1 MRRSILPPP
10 SLPIIPVHRPVKTTF
25 VYQIVLLVIGSFS
38 LCAVGQ
44 VTAQE
49 QTAKVDFF
57 EAKIRPVLVKHCYP
71 CHSSE
76 LGKSKGGL
84 VLDSRSGWQVGGD
97 SGAAIFPGKS
107 GDSLLLDALKYES
120 FEMPPKGKL
129 PEQTIADFQ
138 QWIEHGAVDPRTTAA
153 ELPRETKVD
162 IEKGRQFWSFQPLRT
177 FSDDQSIDRFIQ
189 PETSVAEPDKL
200 VRRLYLDLIG
210 LPPSLQERESFLS
223 LYHQQ
228 SPQVAVETVAD
239 RLLARREFGEK
250 WARHWLDVARYADS
264 NGGDFNLT
272 FFESWRYRNYVID
285 AFNQDMPYDQFLRE
299 QIAGDLLPFDS
310 AEQRNRQLIATGFL
324 MVSAKMLTERDKPKM
339 HLDIADEQ
347 LDTIGRA
354 AMGLTLGCARCHDH
368 KFDPISAA
376 DYYAMAGILH
386 STRTADRVLMNNV
399 NVTGWTNTD
408 LAVDDAAK
416 EAMKKHRSDVDR
428 VIQQIKKLEAVQQAS
443 PQGIVVDDTAAE
455 KTGPWRKSNYR
466 TNHVGQHYLANN
478 GGDGPHTITWKA
490 SLPKPG
496 KYDLRVSFCGGGSL
510 AKTAAYTIRH
520 ADGETKLVID
530 QTVTPD
536 IDGLWFRLGQFRFD
550 QQQSTGNVVA
560 EVFLTDENAGGF
572 LLADAVQLVSVDEL
586 KAADKSEGES
596 PGLQLKELRGQL
608 TKLQSSQPKVPQAM
622 AAMDAK
628 GDRLGD
634 LNIRIRGE
642 TKNLGPRVPRGF
654 LQVASQPGAKPPAIP
669 AGQSGRVELA
679 AWLTRADHPLT
690 ARVMAN
696 RVWQQLFG
704 RGIVAT
710 SDNFGARGALPS
722 HPELLDYLA
731 QEYVSEHWSTKSLI
745 RKIVTSKTYQQA
757 ARVAVSKDPDNQ
769 RFKHQNRRP
778 LVAESIRDSMLVIAG
793 QLDAKPRES
802 VVAHLGTYAIQ
813 TSGQRHASL
822 AQTDELRQRS
832 IYLPIVRGA
841 VPPSLAVFDLPN
853 PDLVAGVRSV
863 TTVPAQALFMMNS
876 SFAIEMAKSTSEQF
890 SDPSLSVDQIIAQLF
905 LRILS
910 RQADQQELAMGRA
923 YVAELTADGKT
934 RTQAVASLIQV
945 MFSSAEFRLVE

>member
-1 MRRSILPPP
+1 M
-10 SLPIIPVHRPVKTTF
+10 KTTL
-25 VYQIVLLVIGSFS
+25 VSRIVLLLVCSIS
-38 LCAVGQ
+38 LLDVDQ
-44 VTAQE
+44 VVAQE
-49 QTAKVDFF
+49 QAAKVDFF
-57 EAKIRPVLVKHCYP
+57 EAKIRPVLVKHCYQ
-71 CHSSE
+71 CHSIES
-76 LGKSKGGL
+76 GKSKGGL
-84 VLDSRSGWQVGGD
+84 ILDSRSGWQVGGD
-97 SGAAIFPGKS
+97 SGPAIEPGKPS
-107 GDSLLLDALKYES
+107 ESLLLEALKYDS

-129 PEQTIADFQ
+129 PDQTIADFQ
-138 QWIEHGAVDPRTTAA
+138 QWIEHGAVDPRSTDT
-153 ELPRETKVD
+153 ELPKETGIDV
-162 IEKGRQFWSFQPLRT
+162 EKGREFWSFQPLRQ
-177 FSDDQSIDRFIQ
+177 FSDDHSIDGFVI
-189 PETSVAEPDKL
+189 PEAPTAEANQL

-210 LPPSLQERESFLS
+210 LPPSPQEREEFLN

-228 SPQVAVETVAD
+228 SPQVAVETIAD

-250 WARHWLDVARYADS
+250 WARHWLDVVRYADS

-299 QIAGDLLPFDS
+299 QIAGDLLPFES
-310 AEQRNRQLIATGFL
+310 TGQRNRQLIATGFL
-324 MVSAKMLTERDKPKM
+324 MVSAKMLTERDKAKM

-354 AMGLTLGCARCHDH
+354 VMGLTLGCARCHDH
-368 KFDPISAA
+368 KFDPISTA

-408 LAVDDAAK
+408 LALDDAAQD
-416 EAMKKHRSDVDR
+416 AIKKHQVDVAR
-428 VIQQIKKLEAVQQAS
+428 LTQQIKELESIQQAS
-443 PQGIVVDDTAAE
+443 PQGIVVDDTVAE
-455 KTGPWRKSNYR
+455 KTGPWRKSTFR
-466 TNHVGQHYLANN
+466 TNHIGKHYLANN

-496 KYDLRVSFCGGGSL
+496 TYDLRVSFCGGGSL

-530 QTVTPD
+530 QTVAPD
-536 IDGLWFRLGQFRFD
+536 IDGLWFSLGEFRFAKQENGED
-550 QQQSTGNVVA
+550 VVA
-560 EVFLTDENAGGF
+560 EVFLTDKNAGGF
-572 LLADAVQLVSVDEL
+572 LLADAVQFVSVDEL
-586 KAADKSEGES
+586 KEEKKS
-596 PGLQLKELRGQL
+596 PGQSPTLKLKELRQQL
-608 TKLQSSQPKVPQAM
+608 TALQAKKPKVPQAM

-628 GDRLGD
+628 NDRLGD

-642 TKNLGPRVPRGF
+642 TKNLGPKVPRGF
-654 LQVASQPGAKPPAIP
+654 LQVASPPGAKPPAIT

-679 AWLTRADHPLT
+679 DWLTREDHPLT
-690 ARVMAN
+690 SRVMAN

-731 QEYVSEHWSTKSLI
+731 QEYIAGHWSTKSLI
-745 RKIVTSKTYQQA
+745 RKIVLSKTYQQA
-757 ARVAVSKDPDNQ
+757 AQVAANDDPDNQ

-793 QLDAKPRES
+793 QLDAEPRES
-802 VVAHLGTYAIQ
+802 VVSHLGMYAIQ

-876 SFAIEMAKSTSEQF
+876 TFAIEMAKATSEQF
-890 SDPSLSVDQIIAQLF
+890 NDPSLAVDAIVDELY
-905 LRILS
+905 LRILC
-910 RQADQQELAMGRA
+910 RHADEQELVMGRE
-923 YVAELTADGKT
+923 YVAELMADGKT
-934 RTQAVASLIQV
+934 RTQALASFIQV